1 MKINIKT
8 ISFFKHVNN
17 SLNPYRWVISLVA
30 AILISLFFAGLSL
43 DNRID
48 SDRQILAALSP
59 YLATLVESSDRPELL
74 RVVQSVSEAKGADVV
89 LVQDG
94 NVLATNKSTSDLDMP
109 FEKPKVHFHFLST
122 DFSTIQII
130 STREVRRSGYPSLN
144 ASLYIMTPLMPSVR
158 NTISIF
164 IITFFMSILVSMF
177 SARQTRK
184 AIKKTLKPLD
194 QLHSD
199 IKGLVTEADM
209 VSEPIYIREFEEIRH
224 TVNQTKIDLD
234 NAKDRLAEEKA
245 KKLSAESFK
254 CLIHDLHNPV
264 AVLRLRARIAND
276 PLQDSETREEAASS
290 IPRIADQ
297 ILYQVTAAK
306 KNLEEEAI
314 SLRESNIVKCIEE
327 SIAQVN
333 ALSLRKSI
341 VNTISE
347 GSVIVAHD
355 PALLKRAL
363 INLLENGI
371 EAANSIVRV
380 SILQSENMAMIKVC
394 DDGPGMD
401 ETKIPI
407 YFQGRGQSGKANRQA
422 FGLSS
427 TNHIVRS
434 HGGKLIYRKSD
445 LGGSCFEI
453 RLGVI

>member
-1 MKINIKT
+1 MKTNT
-8 ISFFKHVNN
+8 ISFFRHVNN
-17 SLNPYRWVISLVA
+17 SLNPYRWAISLVVA
-30 AILISLFFAGLSL
+30 FLISLLFAGLSL
-43 DNRID
+43 CNRID
-48 SDRQILAALSP
+48 SDRQMLAALSP

-74 RVVQSVSEAKGADVV
+74 RVVQSISEAKGADVV

-94 NVLATNKSTSDLDMP
+94 NVLATNKNTADLDMP
-109 FEKPKVHFHFLST
+109 FEKPKSHFHFLGT
-122 DFSTIQII
+122 DFSATQII
-130 STREVRRSGYPSLN
+130 STREVRRSGYPSQN
-144 ASLYIMTPLMPSVR
+144 ASLYIMTPLMPSIR

-164 IITFFMSILVSMF
+164 IIIFFVSILVSMF

-199 IKGLVTEADM
+199 IKGLVTEADV
-209 VSEPIYIREFEEIRH
+209 VSVPIYIREFEEIRH

-297 ILYQVTAAK
+297 ILNQVTAAK
-306 KNLEEEAI
+306 KNLEEEPI
-314 SLRESNIVKCIEE
+314 SLRDSNIVKCIEE
-327 SIAQVN
+327 SIAQVR
-333 ALSLRKSI
+333 AVSLSKSI
-341 VNTISE
+341 ISTIPE
-347 GSVIVAHD
+347 GSVIVPHD

-363 INLLENGI
+363 INLLENGVD
-371 EAANSIVRV
+371 AANSIVRV
-380 SILQSENMAMIKVC
+380 SILQSENMAMIKIC

-401 ETKIPI
+401 EMKIPI

-445 LGGSCFEI
+445 LGGSSFEI
-453 RLGVI
+453 RLGVV

>member
-1 MKINIKT
+1 MKINT
-8 ISFFKHVNN
+8 ISFFRHVNN
-17 SLNPYRWVISLVA
+17 SLNPYRWVISLVVA
-30 AILISLFFAGLSL
+30 SLISLFFAGLSL
-43 DNRID
+43 GNRID
-48 SDRQILAALSP
+48 SDRLMLSALSP

-74 RVVQSVSEAKGADVV
+74 RVVQSVSEAKKSDVV
-89 LVQDG
+89 LVQDD
-94 NVLATNKSTSDLDMP
+94 NVLATNKSIADLDMP
-109 FEKPKVHFHFLST
+109 FVMPKINFHFFDT
-122 DFSTIQII
+122 DFSPTQII
-130 STREVRRSGYPSLN
+130 SSLEVKHSGYPSLN
-144 ASLYIMTPLMPSVR
+144 ASLYIMTPLMPSIR
-158 NTISIF
+158 NTVSVF
-164 IITFFMSILVSMF
+164 AITFFVSILVSMF

-199 IKGLVTEADM
+199 IKGLVTEEDM
-209 VSEPIYIREFEEIRH
+209 ISEPIYIREFEEIRH

-276 PLQDSETREEAASS
+276 PLQDSETREEAALS

-297 ILYQVTAAK
+297 ILNQVTAAK
-306 KNLEEEAI
+306 KNLEEEAV

-333 ALSLRKSI
+333 ALTLRKSI
-341 VNTISE
+341 VSTISE

-355 PALLKRAL
+355 PVLLKRAL
-363 INLLENGI
+363 INLLENGV
-371 EAANSIVRV
+371 EAANSVVRV

>member
-1 MKINIKT
+1 MKINT
-8 ISFFKHVNN
+8 ISFFRHVNN

-30 AILISLFFAGLSL
+30 ASLISLFFAGLSL
-43 DNRID
+43 GNRID
-48 SDRQILAALSP
+48 SDRQMLSALSP

-74 RVVQSVSEAKGADVV
+74 RVVQSVSEAKKADVV

-94 NVLATNKSTSDLDMP
+94 NVLATNKSIADLDMP
-109 FEKPKVHFHFLST
+109 FVMPKINFHFFDT
-122 DFSTIQII
+122 DFSPTQII
-130 STREVRRSGYPSLN
+130 SSLEVRRSGYPSLN
-144 ASLYIMTPLMPSVR
+144 ASLYIMTPLMPSIR
-158 NTISIF
+158 NTVSVF
-164 IITFFMSILVSMF
+164 AITFFVSILVSIF

-199 IKGLVTEADM
+199 IKGLVTEADI

-264 AVLRLRARIAND
+264 AVLRQRARLAND
-276 PLQDSETREEAASS
+276 PLLDSETRAEAAAS
-290 IPRIADQ
+290 IPKIADQ

-306 KNLEEEAI
+306 KNLEEEAV
-314 SLRESNIVKCIEE
+314 SLREANIVTCIEE

-341 VNTISE
+341 VSTISE

-363 INLLENGI
+363 INLLENGV

-380 SILQSENMAMIKVC
+380 SILQSENTAMIKVC

-401 ETKIPI
+401 EMKIPI

>member
-1 MKINIKT
+1 MKTNT
-8 ISFFKHVNN
+8 ISFFKHVNK
-17 SLNPYRWVISLVA
+17 SLNPYRWAISLVA
-30 AILISLFFAGLSL
+30 AFLISLLFAGISMG
-43 DNRID
+43 NRID
-48 SDRQILAALSP
+48 SDRQMLTALSP

-74 RVVQSVSEAKGADVV
+74 RVVQSVSEAKSADVI
-89 LVQDG
+89 LVQDE
-94 NVLATNKSTSDLDMP
+94 NVLATNKSTADLDMP
-109 FEKPKVHFHFLST
+109 FEKPKVHFHFFDT
-122 DFSTIQII
+122 GFSATQII

-158 NTISIF
+158 NVISIF

-177 SARQTRK
+177 SARQTRR
-184 AIKKTLKPLD
+184 AIKKTLAPLD

-199 IKGLVTEADM
+199 IKGLVIETDVES
-209 VSEPIYIREFEEIRH
+209 VPIHIREFEEIRS

-234 NAKDRLAEEKA
+234 NANDRLSEEKA
-245 KKLSAESFK
+245 KKLSAESYK
-254 CLIHDLHNPV
+254 RLIHDLHNPV
-264 AVLRLRARIAND
+264 AVLRQRARLAND
-276 PLQDSETREEAASS
+276 SQLDSETREEAAAS
-290 IPRIADQ
+290 IPQIADQ

-306 KNLEEEAI
+306 KNLEEEAV
-314 SLRESNIVKCIEE
+314 SLRETNIVKCIEE

-333 ALSLRKSI
+333 ALSLSKSI
-341 VNTISE
+341 VSTISE

-363 INLLENGI
+363 INLLENGV

-434 HGGKLIYRKSD
+434 HGGKLIYKKSD

>member
-1 MKINIKT
+1 
-8 ISFFKHVNN
+8 
-17 SLNPYRWVISLVA
+17 
-30 AILISLFFAGLSL
+30 
-43 DNRID
+43 
-48 SDRQILAALSP
+48 
-59 YLATLVESSDRPELL
+59 VESSDRPELL
-74 RVVQSVSEAKGADVV
+74 RVVQSVSEAKKADVV
-89 LVQDG
+89 LVQGG
-94 NVLATNKSTSDLDMP
+94 NVLATNKSIADLDMP
-109 FEKPKVHFHFLST
+109 FIMPKINFHFFDT
-122 DFSTIQII
+122 DFSSTQII
-130 STREVRRSGYPSLN
+130 SSLEVRRSGYPSLN

-306 KNLEEEAI
+306 MNLEEEAI

-341 VNTISE
+341 ISFSSAASPGFNTTN
-347 GSVIVAHD
+347 A
-355 PALLKRAL
+355 
-363 INLLENGI
+363 
-371 EAANSIVRV
+371 
-380 SILQSENMAMIKVC
+380 
-394 DDGPGMD
+394 
-401 ETKIPI
+401 T
-407 YFQGRGQSGKANRQA
+407 
-422 FGLSS
+422 GLSC
-427 TNHIVRS
+427 H
-434 HGGKLIYRKSD
+434 
-445 LGGSCFEI
+445 LG
-453 RLGVI
+453 

>member
-1 MKINIKT
+1 MKTDT
-8 ISFFKHVNN
+8 ISFFKHVNK
-17 SLNPYRWVISLVA
+17 SLDPYRWAISLVA
-30 AILISLFFAGLSL
+30 AFLISLLFAGLSL
-43 DNRID
+43 ENRID
-48 SDRQILAALSP
+48 SDRQMLAALSP

-74 RVVQSVSEAKGADVV
+74 RVVQSVSEAKNADVV

-94 NVLATNKSTSDLDMP
+94 NVFATNKSTTDLDMP
-109 FEKPKVHFHFLST
+109 FEKPKVHFHFFDTGFSST
-122 DFSTIQII
+122 QII
-130 STREVRRSGYPSLN
+130 SFLEVRRSGYPSQN
-144 ASLYIMTPLMPSVR
+144 ASLYIMTPLMPSIR

-164 IITFFMSILVSMF
+164 IVIFFVSILVSMF

-199 IKGLVTEADM
+199 IKGLVTEAELI
-209 VSEPIYIREFEEIRH
+209 SEPIHIREFEEIRH

-245 KKLSAESFK
+245 KKLSAESYK
-254 CLIHDLHNPV
+254 RLIHDLHNPV
-264 AVLRLRARIAND
+264 AVLRQRARLAND
-276 PLQDSETREEAASS
+276 PLLDSETRDEAASS

-297 ILYQVTAAK
+297 ILYHVTAAK
-306 KNLEEEAI
+306 KNLEEEPI
-314 SLRESNIVKCIEE
+314 SLRDSNIVKCIEE
-327 SIAQVN
+327 SIAQVKEIS
-333 ALSLRKSI
+333 LSKFI
-341 VNTISE
+341 INTIPE
-347 GSVIVAHD
+347 GSVIVPHD

-363 INLLENGI
+363 INLLENGV

-380 SILQSENMAMIKVC
+380 SILQSENMVMIKIC

-401 ETKIPI
+401 ELKIPI

-427 TNHIVRS
+427 TNHIVRT

-445 LGGSCFEI
+445 LGGSSFEI

>member
-1 MKINIKT
+1 MKTDT
-8 ISFFKHVNN
+8 ISFFKHVNK
-17 SLNPYRWVISLVA
+17 SLDPYRWAISLVA
-30 AILISLFFAGLSL
+30 AFLISLLFAGLSL
-43 DNRID
+43 ENRID
-48 SDRQILAALSP
+48 SDRQMLAALSP

-74 RVVQSVSEAKGADVV
+74 RVVQSVSEAKSADVV

-94 NVLATNKSTSDLDMP
+94 NVFATNKSTTDLDMP
-109 FEKPKVHFHFLST
+109 FEKPKVHFHFFDTGFSST
-122 DFSTIQII
+122 QII
-130 STREVRRSGYPSLN
+130 SFLEVRRSGYPSQN
-144 ASLYIMTPLMPSVR
+144 ASLYIMTPLMPSIR

-164 IITFFMSILVSMF
+164 IVIFFVSILVSMF

-199 IKGLVTEADM
+199 IKGLVTEAELI
-209 VSEPIYIREFEEIRH
+209 SEPIHIREFEEIRH

-245 KKLSAESFK
+245 KKLSAESYK
-254 CLIHDLHNPV
+254 RLIHDLHNPV
-264 AVLRLRARIAND
+264 AVLRQRARLAND
-276 PLQDSETREEAASS
+276 PLLDSETRDEAASS

-306 KNLEEEAI
+306 KNLEEEPI
-314 SLRESNIVKCIEE
+314 SLRDSNIVNCIEE
-327 SIAQVN
+327 SIAQVKEIS
-333 ALSLRKSI
+333 LSKFI
-341 VNTISE
+341 INTIPE
-347 GSVIVAHD
+347 GSVIVPHD

-363 INLLENGI
+363 INLLENGV

-380 SILQSENMAMIKVC
+380 SILQSENMAMIKIC

-401 ETKIPI
+401 ELKIPI

-445 LGGSCFEI
+445 LGGSSFEI

>member
-1 MKINIKT
+1 MKINT
-8 ISFFKHVNN
+8 ISFFRHVNN
-17 SLNPYRWVISLVA
+17 SLNPYRWVISLIA

-43 DNRID
+43 GNRID
-48 SDRQILAALSP
+48 SDRQMLSALSP

-74 RVVQSVSEAKGADVV
+74 RVIQSVSEAKKADVV

-94 NVLATNKSTSDLDMP
+94 NVLATNKNIADLDMP
-109 FEKPKVHFHFLST
+109 FIMPKINFHFVDT
-122 DFSTIQII
+122 DFSPTQII
-130 STREVRRSGYPSLN
+130 SSLEVRRSGYPSLN
-144 ASLYIMTPLMPSVR
+144 ASLYIMTPLMPSIR
-158 NTISIF
+158 NTVSVF
-164 IITFFMSILVSMF
+164 TVTFFVSILVSMF

-184 AIKKTLKPLD
+184 AIKKTLAPLD

-199 IKGLVTEADM
+199 IKGLVTEAEM
-209 VSEPIYIREFEEIRH
+209 VSEPIHIREFEEIRS
-224 TVNQTKIDLD
+224 TVNQTKIDLN
-234 NAKDRLAEEKA
+234 NANDRLAEEKA
-245 KKLSAESFK
+245 KKLSAESYK
-254 CLIHDLHNPV
+254 RLIHDLHNPV
-264 AVLRLRARIAND
+264 AVLRQRARLAND
-276 PLQDSETREEAASS
+276 PLLDSETREEAAAS
-290 IPRIADQ
+290 IPQIADQ

-341 VNTISE
+341 VSTISE

-363 INLLENGI
+363 INLLENGV